1 MDEKNKDN
9 ITHRPDQT
17 MENEQAV
24 EVTEIV
30 SSLP

>member
-9 ITHRPDQT
+9 ITHRPDQA

>member
-9 ITHRPDQT
+9 ITHRPDQS
-17 MENEQAV
+17 MDNAQEV
-24 EVTEIV
+24 EVTEVV